1 MICGCFQPARPRPVA
16 EQGPQNQPFKIGQ
29 AIQVSE
35 GSFTRYS
42 LDDGQ
47 QKLWSVSWKG
57 AEIFVEDER
66 RFGGEMREVTGE
78 FYDGTL
84 PVTRFRAGEA
94 SADRESESLKLLNG
108 VSVFSAKLNATR
120 SAQEVIFE
128 PRKKLLKA
136 RGSVTVVTPNA
147 EAGPFDEVW
156 ASVELSQIGTPD
168 TFNTV
173 AP

>member
-1 MICGCFQPARPRPVA
+1 
-16 EQGPQNQPFKIGQ
+16 
-29 AIQVSE
+29 
-35 GSFTRYS
+35 
-42 LDDGQ
+42 
-47 QKLWSVSWKG
+47 
-57 AEIFVEDER
+57 
-66 RFGGEMREVTGE
+66 MREVTGE

-108 VSVFSAKLNATR
+108 VSVFSAKLNATL